1 MSKTFATL
9 AVAVGLAFTG
19 APAGATTASNA
30 QIVTVSP
37 AKMAVARR
45 TVEIGVAANE
55 RIVELTRVLNDPRV
69 RNASTPE
76 ELVAAIEAMTTQ
88 IDASRAELRQLRAQ
102 LDALP
107 PVAEEGDPQQLKAI
121 DVMVVDLSVSVG
133 RMDDLLGAFV
143 ALGTA
148 LKTGDAAAADRAA
161 KALSES
167 MMLTLDSQ
175 ALMLRARVAL
185 SDPDTVVYAQTIA
198 LACFYESFAAVTR
211 GELDFAPRG
220 EAVAKSRAALACA
233 RTQMAAGRQAL
244 ARDAERPAPNAQ
256 IRAMQIRLA
265 DVNGRMFD
273 EMVRAE
279 AGLAS
284 ATTVLE
290 AGGDFD
296 AIERELDVFQAA
308 ELALSQL
315 ANEQMQ
321 AATDSDR

>member
-1 MSKTFATL
+1 MSKMFTAL
-9 AVAVGLAFTG
+9 AVAAGLAFTG
-19 APAGATTASNA
+19 APAWATTAPNA
-30 QIVTVSP
+30 QIVAVSP

-45 TVEIGVAANE
+45 NVEIGVAANE
-55 RIVELTRVLNDPRV
+55 RAVELSRVLNDPRF
-69 RNASTPE
+69 RSASTPE
-76 ELVAAIEAMTTQ
+76 ALVAAIEAMTPQ
-88 IDASRAELRQLRAQ
+88 IDASRAELRQIRAR

-107 PVAEEGDPQQLKAI
+107 AVAEEGDPQQLKAI
-121 DVMVVDLSVSVG
+121 DGMVVDLSASVG
-133 RMDDLLGAFV
+133 RMDSLLGAFV

-148 LKTGDAAAADRAA
+148 LKTGDAAAADRAV

-167 MMLTLDSQ
+167 MMLALDSQ
-175 ALMLRARVAL
+175 ALMLRSRVAL
-185 SDPDTVVYAQTIA
+185 SDADTVVYAQTIA

-211 GELDFAPRG
+211 GELDFAPRT
-220 EAVAKSRAALACA
+220 EAVAKSRAALECA

-244 ARDAERPAPNAQ
+244 ARDAERPSPNAQ
-256 IRAMQIRLA
+256 TLAMQTRLA
-265 DVNGRMFD
+265 DVNARMFD

-279 AGLAS
+279 AGLTS

-296 AIERELDVFQAA
+296 AIERELDAFQAS

-321 AATDSDR
+321 AATDSNR